1 MATGN
6 GFFAQVNA
14 SVNRAVELMTFE
26 PGILEQIRACDCVY
40 QVSFPTRRDDGSIEV
55 IRGWRA
61 EHSHHRAPTK
71 GGIRYSMMVN
81 EDEVTAL
88 AALMTYKCAIVDVPF
103 GGAKGGVKISA
114 WKYSPAERERITR
127 RFTFELARKNL
138 IGPGVNVP
146 APDYGTGPQEMAW
159 IVDTYAMLHPGEL
172 DSLAAVTGKPVTQG
186 GIRGRNE
193 ATGRGVYFGIREAC
207 EDPELAAKWGLSRGF
222 AGKRIIVQ
230 GLGNVGYHAAKFCQ
244 EGGAVIVALAEF
256 DGAVHNP
263 DGLDVE
269 AVYRHFRDNE
279 SIRGFPGAT
288 TLESSAEAL
297 ELDCDILVP
306 AALEGQITA
315 DNAPRIRARVVAEGA
330 NGPVTAAADDI
341 LRDRGIGLIP
351 DVYLNAGGVVV
362 SYFEW
367 IKNISHIRFGRMGHR
382 LEQQHSERLLRAI
395 GRMSGSPE
403 MPEEEI
409 RRVTAGSDEV
419 SLVNS
424 GLEDSM
430 ITALAEIRAVQREH
444 GGVDLRT
451 AAYVVALTKIRRAY
465 DELGLFP

>member
-1 MATGN
+1 MTAGN

-14 SVNRAVELMTFE
+14 AVDRAVALMKFE
-26 PGILEQIRACDCVY
+26 PGILEQIRACDCIYRVA
-40 QVSFPTRRDDGSIEV
+40 FPTRRDDGSIEV
-55 IRGWRA
+55 IHGWRA

-71 GGIRYSMMVN
+71 GGIRYSMMVS

-88 AALMTYKCAIVDVPF
+88 AALMTYKCAVVDVPF
-103 GGAKGGVKISA
+103 GGAKGGLRIAA
-114 WKYSPAERERITR
+114 WKYSPAELERITR
-127 RFTFELARKNL
+127 RFTFELTRKNL
-138 IGPGVNVP
+138 IGPGVDVP
-146 APDYGTGPQEMAW
+146 APDYGTGPREMAW
-159 IVDTYAMLHPGEL
+159 MVDTYSMLHPGEL

-193 ATGRGVYFGIREAC
+193 ATGRGVYFGIRETC
-207 EDPELAAKWGLSRGF
+207 EDEELAKKWGLSRGF

-244 EGGAVIVALAEF
+244 EGGGVIVALAEF
-256 DGAVHNP
+256 DGAVHDPN
-263 DGLDVE
+263 GLDVD
-269 AVYRHFRDNE
+269 AVYRHFRDSG
-279 SIRGFPGAT
+279 SIRNFPGAT

-315 DNAPRIRARVVAEGA
+315 ENAPRIRARVVAEGA
-330 NGPVTAAADDI
+330 NGPVTSEADQI
-341 LRDRGIGLIP
+341 LRERGIGLVP

-367 IKNISHIRFGRMGHR
+367 IKNLSHIRFGRMGHR

-395 GRMSGSPE
+395 GQMSGTPE
-403 MPEEEI
+403 IPEDEV
-409 RRVTAGSDEV
+409 RRITAGSDEV
-419 SLVNS
+419 SLVQS
-424 GLEDSM
+424 GLEDTM
-430 ITALAEIRAVQREH
+430 ITALGEIRAVQKERPE
-444 GGVDLRT
+444 VDLRT